1 MTVTEDASAAPAA
14 TSEHSAPAPAAG
26 GLAAILGS
34 GDHKVIGRLWVVAS
48 LVHMLL
54 VGAASFLV
62 ATERIDTSSVDVLG
76 VDWIVQADT
85 FRFIG
90 GVFLFLLPLTIGV
103 AMVVVPL
110 QVGASTLAFPRAAAA
125 AAWAYLM
132 GGGLMIGAYAI
143 DGGPGGTDPDGI
155 RLFVVAFAIVLIALV
170 VAWISIM
177 TTVLALR
184 TPGMGLG
191 RSPLFA
197 WSTLVAGGVWVLTL
211 PVLAGL
217 TVLSYLDV
225 RYGGFLG
232 GSPTSFYDHISW
244 AFGTPTVYALAI
256 PALGVVGSIVPVFT
270 QTRHH
275 LHRVALGLI
284 GAYGALSIGAWT
296 APGFGDEVAPWLH
309 KGPWIVVS
317 IAAVVPVL
325 GLLGL
330 WALTARRGKLTFA
343 SPVLFAV
350 AAVLMLLVGL
360 LAGGVQAIKPIET
373 LVDGE
378 GLPLY
383 GTSWSTGITAYV
395 LLASVI
401 AMLGAVV
408 YWSPKIVGAAFPE
421 AGARLVA
428 TLALLG
434 TVVGSFP
441 ELVSGL
447 LGQPASPT
455 QIAGDNLDTIETLNT
470 VVAAGDGLL
479 ALAGLLFI
487 VLLIKAA
494 VSDDDPGDDPWSG
507 HTLEWATASPPP
519 VGNFTSL
526 PTVASEAPLY
536 DARHRPE
543 EADT

>member
-1 MTVTEDASAAPAA
+1 
-14 TSEHSAPAPAAG
+14 
-26 GLAAILGS
+26 
-34 GDHKVIGRLWVVAS
+34 
-48 LVHMLL
+48 
-54 VGAASFLV
+54 
-62 ATERIDTSSVDVLG
+62 
-76 VDWIVQADT
+76 
-85 FRFIG
+85 
-90 GVFLFLLPLTIGV
+90 
-103 AMVVVPL
+103 
-110 QVGASTLAFPRAAAA
+110 
-125 AAWAYLM
+125 
-132 GGGLMIGAYAI
+132 MIGAYAI

-170 VAWISIM
+170 VGWICIM

-184 TPGMGLG
+184 TPGMGLA

-225 RYGGFLG
+225 RYDGLFG
-232 GSPTSFYDHISW
+232 GSPTSFYDHVSW

-256 PALGVVGSIVPVFT
+256 PALGVIGSVVPVFT

-284 GAYGALSIGAWT
+284 GAYGVLSIGAWT
-296 APGFGDEVAPWLH
+296 APGFGDEVAPWLYE
-309 KGPWIVVS
+309 GPWIVVS

-330 WALTARRGKLTFA
+330 WGLTARRGKISFA

-350 AAVLMLLVGL
+350 AALLMLLVGL
-360 LAGGVQAIKPIET
+360 VAGGVQAIKPIET
-373 LVDGE
+373 LVDGD
-378 GLPLY
+378 GIPLH
-383 GTSWSTGITAYV
+383 GTSWSTGVTAYV

-408 YWSPKIVGAAFPE
+408 YWAPKIVGASFPE

-428 TLALLG
+428 ALALLG

-455 QIAGDNLDTIETLNT
+455 QVAPDNLDTIETLNT

-487 VLLIKAA
+487 ALLIKTAI
-494 VSDDDPGDDPWSG
+494 SDDDPGDDPWSG
-507 HTLEWATASPPP
+507 HTLEWATSSPPP
-519 VGNFTSL
+519 VGNFTEVPAVS
-526 PTVASEAPLY
+526 SEAPLY